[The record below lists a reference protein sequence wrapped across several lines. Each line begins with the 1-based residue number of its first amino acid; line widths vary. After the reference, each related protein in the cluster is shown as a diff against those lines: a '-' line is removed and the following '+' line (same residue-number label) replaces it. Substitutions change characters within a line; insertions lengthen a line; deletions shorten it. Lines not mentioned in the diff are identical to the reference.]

1 MENFKRRGRVK
12 KIRIPSE
19 SEYYKKNEEW
29 NPDDQHYMKESTR
42 EHMWALKRNPID
54 YHLVKK
60 IYEEIN
66 ANNGY
71 R

>member
-1 MENFKRRGRVK
+1 MENFKRRGRK
-12 KIRIPSE
+12 RKIRIPSE
-19 SEYYKKNEEW
+19 SEYYASFEEW
-29 NPDDQHYMKESTR
+29 DPDRQNYLKESTR
-42 EHMWALKRNPID
+42 QHMWALKKNPID

>member
-1 MENFKRRGRVK
+1 MENNRRGRKK
-12 KIRIPSE
+12 KILIPSE
-19 SEYYKKNEEW
+19 KEYYASFEEW
-29 NPDDQHYMKESTR
+29 DPGKFHYTKEATR
-42 EHMWALKRNPID
+42 KHMLALKNNPID
-54 YHLVKK
+54 YHEVKK

>member
-1 MENFKRRGRVK
+1 MENFKRRGRKK

-19 SEYYKKNEEW
+19 SEYYACFEKW
-29 NPDDQHYMKESTR
+29 DPDARWDLNESTR
-42 EHMWALKRNPID
+42 KQMWALKNNPID
-54 YHLVKK
+54 YHEVKK

>member
-1 MENFKRRGRVK
+1 MEYKRRGRK
-12 KIRIPSE
+12 RKIRIPSE
-19 SEYYKKNEEW
+19 SEYYKGFEEW
-29 NPDDQHYMKESTR
+29 NPDRHSYTKESER
-42 EHMWALKRNPID
+42 EQMWSLKRNPPD

>member
-1 MENFKRRGRVK
+1 MKNFKRRGRVK

-19 SEYYKKNEEW
+19 SEYYKSFEEW
-29 NPDDQHYMKESTR
+29 DPDRYFYDKECTR
-42 EHMWALKRNPID
+42 EHMWSLKRNPID

-66 ANNGY
+66 ENNGY

>member
-1 MENFKRRGRVK
+1 MENFKRRGRNK

-19 SEYYKKNEEW
+19 SEYYACFEKW
-29 NPDDQHYMKESTR
+29 NPDRQNYLKESTR
-42 EHMWALKRNPID
+42 QHMWDLKNNPPD
-54 YHLVKK
+54 YQLIKK

-66 ANNGY
+66 SNNGY

>member
-1 MENFKRRGRVK
+1 MENFKRRGRK
-12 KIRIPSE
+12 RKIRIPSE
-19 SEYYKKNEEW
+19 SEYYASFEEW
-29 NPDDQHYMKESTR
+29 NPDRQSYMKESTR
-42 EHMWALKRNPID
+42 QHMWDLKNNPVD